1 MSKGQIWG
9 NSNESQLEVIRKYG
23 IKASITDLGVLTGRT
38 SYFYTKSA
46 DNGNVCMVDNHGFR
60 SAIPRSC
67 HNGVIRPVLQSSSI
81 FSKISS
87 NRMAGYNGTEEVEY
101 GEYPQN
107 AAASKMQIILESEYY
122 DDRLNETKA
131 SYTFNSAKWGDDVGF
146 KLETYKEYEY
156 QGKKYVR
163 VKANPC
169 VPFFSDDDY
178 KFKLSNGV
186 EYKKGDYIWVEVS
199 PVIWLIDDETEL
211 LISKKGLASG
221 IRFLDRNTK
230 YKGNFDETEMKEYLD
245 KCMLPELTQSITSI
259 HTKGITLKKMTEFED
274 KKMDKAYIL
283 KLGIMRKNKK

>member
-23 IKASITDLGVLTGRT
+23 IKASITDLGVLTGGYLCEDTNFTIDEDKSLTGRT

-122 DDRLNETKA
+122 DD
-131 SYTFNSAKWGDDVGF
+131 
-146 KLETYKEYEY
+146 
-156 QGKKYVR
+156 
-163 VKANPC
+163 
-169 VPFFSDDDY
+169 
-178 KFKLSNGV
+178 
-186 EYKKGDYIWVEVS
+186 
-199 PVIWLIDDETEL
+199 
-211 LISKKGLASG
+211 
-221 IRFLDRNTK
+221 
-230 YKGNFDETEMKEYLD
+230 
-245 KCMLPELTQSITSI
+245 
-259 HTKGITLKKMTEFED
+259 
-274 KKMDKAYIL
+274 
-283 KLGIMRKNKK
+283 